1 MEIKIIQVWGTAQNG
16 AMVYKRPQTVAPTVN
31 PDDDE
36 KVLQGL
42 NNVEKLIEQPI
53 SIIL

>member
-1 MEIKIIQVWGTAQNG
+1 MKQQFSAS
-16 AMVYKRPQTVAPTVN
+16 MYDYKRPQTVAPAVN

-53 SIIL
+53 SIILQLLSLF